1 MFSIRPAILTL
12 HVQLLEH
19 GTVYGLWCMR
29 NSRTLRIQYR
39 NYRNGSFEEET
50 NVPVLDP
57 PFWNI
62 AIRDLVFFHFVGLDW
77 VEDLAR
83 GKTRAFAPEKKN
95 WSEKRRRMGSFPT
108 TLLLGRILTQ
118 ITSIEMDWVYPSAN
132 TMAHQSIERWCFSV
146 FFRNRRNVGG
156 DSAVWADRI
165 SLSSGMETSCD
176 LASIFKN
183 KRPR

>member
-108 TLLLGRILTQ
+108 TPIGSDTDTNYIDWDGL
-118 ITSIEMDWVYPSAN
+118 SIP
-132 TMAHQSIERWCFSV
+132 FSKHNGTPKHWKMM
-146 FFRNRRNVGG
+146 FF
-156 DSAVWADRI
+156 
-165 SLSSGMETSCD
+165 
-176 LASIFKN
+176 SIF
-183 KRPR
+183 